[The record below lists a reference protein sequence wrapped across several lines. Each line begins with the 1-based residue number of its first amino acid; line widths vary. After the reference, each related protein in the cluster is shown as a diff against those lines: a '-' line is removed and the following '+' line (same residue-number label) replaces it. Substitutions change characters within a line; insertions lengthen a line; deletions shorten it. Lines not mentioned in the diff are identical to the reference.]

1 MSGIQ
6 RVRLQGDSQGFSGA
20 SSRWVVL
27 AISTA
32 FMLTGG
38 LIYITYR
45 EQSLLMFRWFDVLG
59 VDAWIAGLG
68 NQLLNLY
75 SSPSAW
81 FVYSLPNLLWLVS
94 GVLLF
99 EAIWG
104 RVALIQKVIWVSV
117 FCMVA
122 IGAELLQWV
131 NIVPGTFDVHDLWP
145 MVLVYLAYLAVVKW
159 GQNL

>member
-1 MSGIQ
+1 MS
-6 RVRLQGDSQGFSGA
+6 LGFSCA
-20 SSRWVVL
+20 SSRWAAMV
-27 AISTA
+27 ISATL
-32 FMLTGG
+32 MLFGG

-45 EQSLLMFRWFDVLG
+45 DHSLLMFRWFDVLG
-59 VDAWIAGLG
+59 VDAWVAGLG
-68 NQLLNLY
+68 DQILNLY
-75 SSPSAW
+75 SPPNAW
-81 FVYSLPNLLWLVS
+81 FVYSLPNLLWLIS

-104 RVALIQKVIWVSV
+104 RIASRQKVIWVSA

-159 GQNL
+159 GQKL